1 MKRNVKTVLGIMV
14 VFLSVVAFL
23 PMPGGVAMAAD
34 TIKIGMTSALTGP
47 YNEFGEGNRR
57 AVELAVEKWNKAG
70 GINGKKIEIALLLDD
85 QLVPDRAVQNMRKIL
100 DNKEIVGIIGPA
112 GSGPTLAV
120 INMAAADGRP
130 YMNPIAQTPTITYP
144 NGTDK
149 APRPN
154 IFSFALQ
161 NNVEAII
168 LGKYV
173 AKRFKK
179 VGLIHEST
187 AYGVTGVDLIKK
199 ELKTIAKIE
208 PVAAESYNQKDQD
221 MTAQVLR
228 LQKAGAE
235 VIVCVGLGADLAVL
249 RRNMGRLNFNVP
261 LVASNGALSLP
272 YREGAKELVIGTKGS
287 MIAVFGQEKLNPA
300 AEEFAKAYKAK
311 YGVERTGG
319 GGTIRT
325 VRRSS
330 WPSPSRNGYD
340 AATILFEGIRR
351 AKSTDPKK
359 IIKAIESIRKF
370 QGVNAL
376 YSFSPQRHHAIE
388 PDDLAMFEYVKTPT
402 GSKLSIAK
410 D

>member
-1 MKRNVKTVLGIMV
+1 MKKNVKTVLGIMV

-34 TIKIGMTSALTGP
+34 TIEIGMTSALTGP
-47 YNEFGEGNRR
+47 YNEYGEGNRR
-57 AVELAVEKWNKAG
+57 AVELAVEKWNRAG
-70 GINGKKIEIALLLDD
+70 GIDGKKIEIALLLDD

-130 YMNPIAQTPTITYP
+130 YMNPIAQTPAVTYP

-149 APRPN
+149 PPRAN
-154 IFSFALQ
+154 VFSFALQ
-161 NNVEAII
+161 NNVEAVI

-187 AYGVTGVDLIKK
+187 AYGVTGVDLIRK
-199 ELKTIAKIE
+199 ELKTIAKID
-208 PVAAESYNQKDQD
+208 PVAVESYNQKDQD

-235 VIVCVGLGADLAVL
+235 VVVCVGLGADLAVL
-249 RRNMGRLNFNVP
+249 RRNMGRLNYNVP

-272 YREGAKELVIGTKGS
+272 YREGAKDLVLGTRGS
-287 MIAVFGQEKLNPA
+287 MIGVFGQEKMNPA

-311 YGVERTGG
+311 YGVDRWWGDD
-319 GGTIRT
+319 
-325 VRRSS
+325 
-330 WPSPSRNGYD
+330 PSRPQIFMALSVTNGYD
-340 AATILFEGIRR
+340 AANILFEGIRR

-359 IIKAIESIRKF
+359 IIKGIESIRNY

-376 YSFSPQRHHAIE
+376 YSFSSQRHHAIE

-402 GSKLSIAK
+402 GIKLSIAK